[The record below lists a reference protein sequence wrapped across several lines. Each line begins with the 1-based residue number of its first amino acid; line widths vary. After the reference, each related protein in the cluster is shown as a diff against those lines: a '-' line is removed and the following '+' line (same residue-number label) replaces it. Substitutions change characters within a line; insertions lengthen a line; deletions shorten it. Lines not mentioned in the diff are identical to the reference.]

1 MKIIVL
7 TLTLVLTLIL
17 NNCSTSEKVTSYNPS
32 VHSGCSAIIESKD
45 RILCISKMVKQLE
58 DIRNSKIVIV
68 EKKKIERVDQKYSL
82 FSTTYCFSDKEEK
95 EKYLCFE
102 SKKEE
107 YDPTLT
113 GIIMDYSI
121 KIGGGFI
128 IGFVTGVVSV
138 K

>member
-7 TLTLVLTLIL
+7 ILTLIL
-17 NNCSTSEKVTSYNPS
+17 SNCSTPEKIINYNPS
-32 VHSGCSAIIESKD
+32 VNSGCSAIVESKD
-45 RILCISKMVKQLE
+45 RILCISKMIKQLE
-58 DIRNSKIVIV
+58 DIRNSKIIIT
-68 EKKKIERVDQKYSL
+68 EKKKIERINQKYSL

-113 GIIMDYSI
+113 GIIMDYSV

-138 K
+138 R